1 MSKKD
6 NKKKS
11 ATLNPASSQTY
22 EVFYSDGEWTSKI
35 ESTLNTLSKPNT
47 VNKER
52 NKRREGAG
60 AVSKKYNK

>member
-35 ESTLNTLSKPNT
+35 ASTSNTLSKPNT